1 MRTRGLCS
9 GKQVNELPERRSGQQ
24 FAFGGERMRWL
35 GILIGAYIS
44 LAMAILIPNPN
55 QPPLNGY
62 EMHLKILL
70 QKILWVAN
78 VKRCFGVITDD
89 LHYPIYDRIFFES
102 VGRQVKPIFVMRSN
116 ASEDLQRPS
125 KQVELFVGAIKSS
138 DCDLTIITIL
148 NGWQV
153 QRFLGYIYENRSL
166 NMQKKLVLL
175 HDSRLFESD
184 MIHLWSVF
192 IGAIFLKRQLDN
204 KYTISTIAFPGI
216 LSGVLVTKNIVNW
229 ELGKGVNG
237 SILFADKTSNLFGT
251 PLPVAISEHVPMVL
265 WANATNSFQ
274 GVEVEIMN
282 ALGKA
287 LNFRPV
293 YYKPN
298 QTENMDW
305 ELDGAADGNAD
316 PDAYGQNGTHIDSML
331 VNEVADHSAR
341 FAIGDLHPF
350 QVYLKLV
357 ELSAPHNFECLTFL
371 TPESSTDNSWQT
383 FILPFS
389 AGMWAGV
396 LLSLFVVGTVFYA
409 ISFLN
414 AIING
419 NVSSEFFRCLR
430 QKRTL
435 PMDPKIYRRISFRIA
450 ISRYRPSRED
460 RIPRDLFDGYANC
473 ILLTYSMLLYV
484 ALPRMP
490 RNWPLRVLT
499 GWYWIYCILLVATYR
514 ASFTAILANPAAR
527 VTIDTLEDLL
537 RSHIPPSAGANEN
550 RQFFLGANDEIAR
563 KVGEKMEVI
572 GYSDDLTSR
581 IAKGQCAYYDNE
593 FYLRYLRVTDESGS
607 ALHIMK
613 ECVLHMPVV
622 LAMEKNSALKPRI
635 DGSIQHLAEGLIS
648 KWLKD
653 AIQHLPAE
661 AVAQQE
667 ALMNIQKFWSSF
679 VALCVGYV
687 ISILTLLAERWHF
700 KHIVMK
706 HPMYDVYNPSLY
718 YNFKRM
724 YPQH

>member
-1 MRTRGLCS
+1 MRTRRVRS
-9 GKQVNELPERRSGQQ
+9 GKQVNELPERTSGQQ
-24 FAFGGERMRWL
+24 FAFGGERMRCL
-35 GILIGAYIS
+35 GILIVANIS
-44 LAMAILIPNPN
+44 LAMATSIPIPIANDS
-55 QPPLNGY
+55 PLGGY

-78 VKRCFGVITDD
+78 VKRCFAVITDD
-89 LHYPIYDRIFFES
+89 LHYPIYDRRFFES
-102 VGRQVKPIFVMRSN
+102 VGRRVIPFFVMRTN
-116 ASEDLQRPS
+116 ESEDLQRPS
-125 KQVELFVGAIKSS
+125 KQVELFVKAIKSS
-138 DCDLTIITIL
+138 D
-148 NGWQV
+148 
-153 QRFLGYIYENRSL
+153 S
-166 NMQKKLVLL
+166 
-175 HDSRLFESD
+175 
-184 MIHLWSVF
+184 
-192 IGAIFLKRQLDN
+192 
-204 KYTISTIAFPGI
+204 FPGI
-216 LSGVLVTKNIVNW
+216 LSGVLVMKNIVNW

-237 SILFADKTSNLFGT
+237 RILFADKTSNLFGT

-265 WANATNSFQ
+265 WANATKSFQ

-287 LNFRPV
+287 LNFKPV

-305 ELDGAADGNAD
+305 ELDGTAYGGGNLDGF
-316 PDAYGQNGTHIDSML
+316 GQNGTHIDSML
-331 VNEVADHSAR
+331 VDEVAAHSAR
-341 FAIGDLHPF
+341 FAIGDLHLF

-389 AGMWAGV
+389 AGMWVGV

-430 QKRTL
+430 PNRSV

-450 ISRYRPSRED
+450 ISRYRPSKGD
-460 RIPRDLFDGYANC
+460 RMPRDLFDGYANC

-550 RQFFLGANDEIAR
+550 RQFFLDANDEVAR
-563 KVGEKMEVI
+563 KVGEKMQVV

-593 FYLRYLRVTDESGS
+593 FYLRYLRVADESGS

-622 LAMEKNSALKPRI
+622 LAMEKNSALKPRV
-635 DGSIQHLAEGLIS
+635 DASIQHLAEGGLIA

-653 AIQHLPAE
+653 AIEHLPAE
-661 AVAQQE
+661 ALAQQE

-679 VALCVGYV
+679 VALLIGYV
-687 ISILTLLAERWHF
+687 ISLLTLLAERWHF

-706 HPMYDVYNPSLY
+706 HPIIEL
-718 YNFKRM
+718 KIAA
-724 YPQH
+724 

>member
-1 MRTRGLCS
+1 MRTRRVRS
-9 GKQVNELPERRSGQQ
+9 GKQVNELPERTSGQQ
-24 FAFGGERMRWL
+24 FAFGGERMRCL
-35 GILIGAYIS
+35 GILIVANIS
-44 LAMAILIPNPN
+44 LALATSIPIPIANHS
-55 QPPLNGY
+55 PLGSY

-78 VKRCFGVITDD
+78 VKRCFAVITDD

-102 VGRQVKPIFVMRSN
+102 VGRRVIPFFVMRTN
-116 ASEDLQRPS
+116 ESEDLQRPS
-125 KQVELFVGAIKSS
+125 KQVELFVKAIKSS
-138 DCDLTIITIL
+138 DCELNVITIL

-153 QRFLGYIYENRSL
+153 QRFLGYIYDNRSL
-166 NMQKKLVLL
+166 NMQKKFVLL
-175 HDSRLFESD
+175 YDSRLFDSD

-216 LSGVLVTKNIVNW
+216 LSGVLVMKNIVNW

-237 SILFADKTSNLFGT
+237 RILFADKTSNLFGT
-251 PLPVAISEHVPMVL
+251 SLPVAISEHVPMVL
-265 WANATNSFQ
+265 WANASKSFQ

-287 LNFRPV
+287 LNFKPV

-305 ELDGAADGNAD
+305 ELDGTAYGGGN
-316 PDAYGQNGTHIDSML
+316 PDLYGQNGTHIDSML
-331 VNEVADHSAR
+331 VDEVAAHSAR
-341 FAIGDLHPF
+341 FAIGDLHLF

-430 QKRTL
+430 PNRSV

-450 ISRYRPSRED
+450 ISRYRPSKGD
-460 RIPRDLFDGYANC
+460 RMPRDLFDGYANC

-537 RSHIPPSAGANEN
+537 RSHIPPTAGANEN
-550 RQFFLGANDEIAR
+550 RQFFLDANDEVAR
-563 KVGEKMEVI
+563 KVGEKMQVV

-581 IAKGQCAYYDNE
+581 IAKAQCAYYDNE
-593 FYLRYLRVTDESGS
+593 FYLRYLRVADESGS

-622 LAMEKNSALKPRI
+622 LAMEKNSALKPRV
-635 DGSIQHLAEGLIS
+635 DASIQHLAEGGLIA

-653 AIQHLPAE
+653 AIEHLPAE
-661 AVAQQE
+661 ALAPQE

-679 VALCVGYV
+679 VALLIGYV
-687 ISILTLLAERWHF
+687 ISLLTLFAERWHF

-706 HPMYDVYNPSLY
+706 HPIIEL
-718 YNFKRM
+718 KIAA
-724 YPQH
+724 